1 MKLAKGAEGGFIMRS
16 GSKRLMIGMGTFL
29 IAAALT
35 APSFAA
41 KKAVSDDELDMVTA
55 AGQPVVIAIGGS
67 GTVTFNGTTSIA
79 QSLNPSSQNGLR
91 ALILNNV
98 VGENQV
104 HNGVNIAASG
114 TSVGSQS
121 NVITQSWGSIL
132 DITATSTPNGI
143 TSVPASCGDAL
154 ICKVSGSFVTTAGTV
169 RVLSKAADVIIHIT
183 STGSVTYNP
192 VTDIAQ
198 DIGNDSQTGLVALI
212 VNNVTGI
219 NQVATG
225 INIGNGGATLGPDL
239 VITSNGGSGV
249 AQNNTIQQFRGT
261 PINFR

>member
-1 MKLAKGAEGGFIMRS
+1 MRS
-16 GSKRLMIGMGTFL
+16 GSKRLMIGVGTFL

-55 AGQPVVIAIGGS
+55 AGQPVVISIGGA

-79 QSLNPSSQNGLR
+79 QTLQPSSQSSLR

-104 HNGVNIAASG
+104 HNGVNIASAFG
-114 TSVGSQS
+114 NGSQT
-121 NVITQSWGSIL
+121 NVITQSWGSIIDL
-132 DITATSTPNGI
+132 TATSTPGGV
-143 TSVPASCGDAL
+143 TSIPADCAGAL
-154 ICKVSGSFVTTAGTV
+154 ICKSAGQFVTSGSTV
-169 RVLSKAADVIIHIT
+169 RVLSKAADVIIHISGAGT
-183 STGSVTYNP
+183 VTYNP

-198 DIGNDSQTGLVALI
+198 DISDSSQTGLVALI

-225 INIGNGGATLGPDL
+225 INIGSATPNLTAEL
-239 VITSNGGSGV
+239 TVSGV
-249 AQNNTIQQFRGT
+249 GGPSSGNQNNTIQQFRGD
-261 PINFR
+261 RKSVV